1 MDEDSNE
8 ILEKFETFKKLCD
21 WTEPTMIQWA
31 AYLEHTQPVTTV
43 VTLH

>member
-1 MDEDSNE
+1 MTEE
-8 ILEKFETFKKLCD
+8 EQVLAKYEHFRKLCD
-21 WTEPTMIQWA
+21 TEPTVIQWA